1 LTRPQSRPDARRI
14 LLIRLRLIGDVA
26 FTTPIL
32 RALRRRFPDAH
43 IAYLVEPSAAPV
55 IAGNP
60 HINELLVIPKRSGF
74 ARLRDDVAMAR
85 RLRGEHFD
93 VALDLHGGPRAAWLA
108 WAGRAPMRIGYSIAG
123 RSWMYT
129 HVVGRSPDLAP
140 RHSVLNQADLLRP
153 LGIDGC
159 DPVHEPMEMV
169 SDATVRAR
177 VLARLAAAGVGPSD
191 PVIAMHVSAGNPF
204 RRWPAE
210 SFAAAAA
217 ALTRHHPQ
225 LRVVLFSGPSD
236 HAAAAA
242 IAQQARTLSGAAATR
257 ILEGSYDPQELRE
270 LAARSAVYIGGDS
283 GPLHIAATTE
293 TPIVALLGPT
303 LPERSRP
310 WRDPRWFTEMIDV
323 GSLPCRPCDQRQCA
337 PGDFRCLTGIT
348 AEQVVA
354 AALRALNQ
362 REHQGADVSAMTG
375 TRA

>member
-1 LTRPQSRPDARRI
+1 
-14 LLIRLRLIGDVA
+14 
-26 FTTPIL
+26 
-32 RALRRRFPDAH
+32 
-43 IAYLVEPSAAPV
+43 
-55 IAGNP
+55 
-60 HINELLVIPKRSGF
+60 
-74 ARLRDDVAMAR
+74 
-85 RLRGEHFD
+85 
-93 VALDLHGGPRAAWLA
+93 
-108 WAGRAPMRIGYSIAG
+108 
-123 RSWMYT
+123 MYT
-129 HVVGRSPDLAP
+129 HVVARSPDLTP
-140 RHSVLNQADLLRP
+140 RHSVLNQADILRP

-159 DPVHEPMEMV
+159 DPVLDPMEMV
-169 SDATVRAR
+169 GDATVRAR
-177 VLARLAAAGVGPSD
+177 VQGRLAAAGVGPND

-204 RRWPAE
+204 RRWPPE

-217 ALTRHHPQ
+217 ALTRQHPQ
-225 LRVVLFSGPSD
+225 LRIVLFSGPSD

-242 IAQQARTLSGAAATR
+242 IAQEARRMSGGAAAR
-257 ILEGSYDPQELRE
+257 ILEGAYDPQELRE

-354 AALRALNQ
+354 AALRAL
-362 REHQGADVSAMTG
+362 HQGSGQQGVDVSAMTG
-375 TRA
+375 TRP

>member
-1 LTRPQSRPDARRI
+1 MTRPRSKPDAPRI
-14 LLIRLRLIGDVA
+14 LLVRLRLIGDVA

-43 IAYLVEPSAAPV
+43 IAYVVEPSAAPV

-60 HINELLVIPKRSGF
+60 HVNELLVIPKRSGI
-74 ARLRDDVAMAR
+74 ARLRDDFAMAQ
-85 RLRGEHFD
+85 RLRRGRFD
-93 VALDLHGGPRAAWLA
+93 IALDLHGGPRAGFLT
-108 WAGRAPMRIGYSIAG
+108 WASRAPMRIGYSIAG

-140 RHSVLNQADLLRP
+140 RHSVLNQADLLGP

-159 DPVHEPMEMV
+159 DPVREPMEMAP
-169 SDATVRAR
+169 DATVRAR
-177 VLARLAAAGVGPSD
+177 VLGQLSAAGVGPDD
-191 PVIAMHVSAGNPF
+191 PVVAIHVSAGNPF
-204 RRWPAE
+204 RRWPPE
-210 SFAAAAA
+210 SFAALAA
-217 ALTRHHPQ
+217 ALTQQHPQ

-242 IAQQARTLSGAAATR
+242 IAEKARTMSGAAGTR

-310 WRDPRWFTEMIDV
+310 WRDPRWFTEMIDA
-323 GSLPCRPCDQRQCA
+323 GSLPCRPCEQRQCA

-354 AALRALNQ
+354 AALRALHA
-362 REHQGADVSAMTG
+362 RSATTDAPAMTG

>member
-1 LTRPQSRPDARRI
+1 MTRI
-14 LLIRLRLIGDVA
+14 LLVRLRLIGDVA

-32 RALRRRFPDAH
+32 RALRRRFPAAH

-55 IAGNP
+55 VAGNP
-60 HINELLVIPKRSGF
+60 HINELLVIPKRSGV
-74 ARLRDDVAMAR
+74 ARLRDDFAMAQ
-85 RLRGEHFD
+85 RLRRGHFD
-93 VALDLHGGPRAAWLA
+93 VALDLHGGPRAAFLA
-108 WAGRAPMRIGYSIAG
+108 WASRAPMRIGYSIAG

-159 DPVHEPMEMV
+159 DPVHEPMEMAPDGV
-169 SDATVRAR
+169 AGAR
-177 VLARLAAAGVGPSD
+177 VGTRLAEAGIGADD
-191 PVIAMHVSAGNPF
+191 PMVVMHVSAGNPF
-204 RRWPAE
+204 RRWPPEA
-210 SFAAAAA
+210 FAATAA
-217 ALTRHHPQ
+217 ALAIQDSR
-225 LRVVLFSGPSD
+225 LRVILISGPSD

-242 IAQQARTLSGAAATR
+242 IAKDARVIAGPAGVR
-257 ILEGSYDPQELRE
+257 ILEGDYDLTELRE
-270 LAARSAVYIGGDS
+270 LVARAAVYIGGDS
-283 GPLHIAATTE
+283 GPLHIAATTG

-310 WRDPRWFTEMIDV
+310 WRDPSWFTEMVDV
-323 GSLPCRPCDQRQCA
+323 GSLPCRPCDQRRCA

-354 AALRALNQ
+354 ATLRALRHRRAQ
-362 REHQGADVSAMTG
+362 QGVDVSAMTG

>member
-1 LTRPQSRPDARRI
+1 
-14 LLIRLRLIGDVA
+14 
-26 FTTPIL
+26 
-32 RALRRRFPDAH
+32 
-43 IAYLVEPSAAPV
+43 
-55 IAGNP
+55 
-60 HINELLVIPKRSGF
+60 
-74 ARLRDDVAMAR
+74 
-85 RLRGEHFD
+85 
-93 VALDLHGGPRAAWLA
+93 
-108 WAGRAPMRIGYSIAG
+108 MRIGYSITG

-169 SDATVRAR
+169 GDATVRAR
-177 VLARLAAAGVGPSD
+177 VLERLAAAGVGPND

-217 ALTRHHPQ
+217 ALTRQHPQ
-225 LRVVLFSGPSD
+225 LRVVLFSGPSE

-242 IAQQARTLSGAAATR
+242 IAQEARTMSGAAGAR
-257 ILEGSYDPQELRE
+257 ILEGAYDPQELRE

-310 WRDPRWFTEMIDV
+310 WRDPRWFTEMVDV
-323 GSLPCRPCDQRQCA
+323 GSLPCRPCDQRRCA
-337 PGDFRCLTGIT
+337 PGDFRCLTGIS

-354 AALRALNQ
+354 AAVRALRQ
-362 REHQGADVSAMTG
+362 RSAQQSADVSTMTG